1 MSGAITLSINGRSEP
16 WPIIGGKVDNLP
28 LGSGG
33 KLTSR
38 SMKTKNKLV
47 IESKSAFQ
55 QRLQEDLDGRLKVC
69 ARACATVHAGS
80 PMKMAPTRARGTG
93 HLAQCRFFQHHRDVN
108 LARDATTAPS
118 ARHDRQG
125 LRLASKTSYEAA
137 DDSPQ

>member
-16 WPIIGGKVDNLP
+16 WPIVGGKVDNLP
-28 LGSGG
+28 LGLGG

-38 SMKTKNKLV
+38 GMKTKDKGV

-55 QRLQEDLDGRLKVC
+55 QRLQEELDGRLKVC